1 MRIVSAYYH
10 ANAGCACFSLPAQP
24 REKPRRCAVFA
35 IFALIVADLGKIRA
49 SQSQA
54 GRGLKKVKKI

>member
-1 MRIVSAYYH
+1 VAGVSAYYH
-10 ANAGCACFSLPAQP
+10 ANAGCACFSPPAQP
-24 REKPRRCAVFA
+24 REKPRRYAVLA
-35 IFALIVADLGKIRA
+35 IFAHSSLNSGKIVA